1 MVVIPKGIEHCPKNA
16 EASYVLLFEPLVLK
30 TIGD

>member
-1 MVVIPKGIEHCPKNA
+1 MVVFLKEIEYYPKSAEH
-16 EASYVLLFEPLVLK
+16 SYVLLFEHLVLK